1 MRCFGHTGDGA
12 ECMMAGLNAT
22 CCHRIP
28 LCGGLDRCSGI
39 WGTAQEVEGRVE
51 LQRTSVPDSLCL
63 PA

>member
-1 MRCFGHTGDGA
+1 
-12 ECMMAGLNAT
+12 MMAGLNAT